1 MLTAVK
7 RPGVENERS
16 LELTLDVP
24 NEETKKVIQAVEK
37 GIGTSKTFHS
47 IEELFN
53 ELEI

>member
-1 MLTAVK
+1 MPTDVEIS
-7 RPGVENERS
+7 VIENELS

-24 NEETKKVIQAVEK
+24 SEETKKVIQDIEK
-37 GIGTSKTFHS
+37 GIEMSRTFHS